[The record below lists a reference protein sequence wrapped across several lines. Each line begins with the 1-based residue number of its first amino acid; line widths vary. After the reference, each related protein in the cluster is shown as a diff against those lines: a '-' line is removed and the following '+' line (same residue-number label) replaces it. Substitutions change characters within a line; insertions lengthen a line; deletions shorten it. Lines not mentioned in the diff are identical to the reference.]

1 MRSRSIT
8 TLMMAAAALA
18 VSVTTSFAQGGGGG
32 GGAGGAGGSA
42 AGASAGASGGMSGS
56 AGTGNTSTG
65 IGASTGVSSTNTV
78 GQVNKNISPS
88 NPTTTERRLKCAA
101 SSERHSQRTER
112 ATVRSATVA
121 RLSEVG
127 WQKEKGPGS
136 LRGFDCR
143 WRTSGQRPL
152 IAFSLALLEQIATNF
167 WLNDGAVAKG
177 RRSTLRLG
185 RHKSQLF

>member
-1 MRSRSIT
+1 MLSRG
-8 TLMMAAAALA
+8 TLKGFWA
-18 VSVTTSFAQGGGGG
+18 
-32 GGAGGAGGSA
+32 
-42 AGASAGASGGMSGS
+42 
-56 AGTGNTSTG
+56 
-65 IGASTGVSSTNTV
+65 ICTGVMLLLPLSGCATRQWV
-78 GQVNKNISPS
+78 REQMLPLDQRL
-88 NPTTTERRLKCAA
+88 TTTERRLKCAA

-185 RHKSQLF
+185 RHNSQLFWSQCPISGALNFGPGLKLSGSLARYAMARI